1 MGRSANSTGSRS
13 PCEAQPEWCA
23 MEILGLGTQVME
35 CARVR
40 QLLDEHAD
48 AFLRQVYTDREV
60 RFCNGKKQITE
71 QYTAVWAA
79 KEAVFRALGTTWK
92 RGTNWTDVEILCEPG
107 GSPHALIS
115 GATRDLL
122 IARGVNH
129 ILLTMAFCRTFATA
143 TAVAGRVAGAP
154 VAEDT
159 ALDD

>member
-1 MGRSANSTGSRS
+1 
-13 PCEAQPEWCA
+13 

-60 RFCNGKKQITE
+60 RFCNTKRQTTE
-71 QYTAVWAA
+71 QYTALWAA

-92 RGTNWTDVEILCEPG
+92 RGMNWTDVEIFCDPG
-107 GSPHALIS
+107 TPPHATVS
-115 GATRDLL
+115 GATRELMA
-122 IARGVNH
+122 ARGANH
-129 ILLTMAFCRTFATA
+129 VMLTLAFCRSFATA
-143 TAVAGRVAGAP
+143 TAIAGRAAGPP
-154 VAEDT
+154 VPEDT

>member
-1 MGRSANSTGSRS
+1 
-13 PCEAQPEWCA
+13 

-40 QLLDEHAD
+40 RLLDEHAD
-48 AFLRQVYTDREV
+48 AFLRQVYTNREV
-60 RFCNGKKQITE
+60 RFCNSRKQTTE
-71 QYTAVWAA
+71 QFTALWAA

-92 RGTNWTDVEILCEPG
+92 RGVNWADVEIVCDPG
-107 GSPHALIS
+107 APPHAVVA
-115 GATRDLL
+115 GATRELL
-122 IARGVNH
+122 AARGINQ

-143 TAVAGRVAGAP
+143 TAVPGRATGGL